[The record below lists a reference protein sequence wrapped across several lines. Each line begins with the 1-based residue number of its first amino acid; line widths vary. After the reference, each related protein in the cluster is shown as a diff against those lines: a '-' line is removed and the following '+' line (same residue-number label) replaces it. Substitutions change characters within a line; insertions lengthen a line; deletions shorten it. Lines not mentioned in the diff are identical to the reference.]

1 MYTPQLSPKHEAR
14 YIHRRR
20 APRPLPL
27 VGSAARAHFPASACS
42 PLFPAPE
49 RPGARMHPIFD
60 WCLQIGPHTRNESGS
75 RSRSAAALPS
85 DSLKM
90 AQRGMKLR
98 ALMARSDSRLG
109 RLVSSGSL
117 QAHRAYIVLG
127 EHDQGSRARHTARVE
142 SGTTIRT
149 TRSRMMTKD
158 GRGLPRVPLM
168 PLPARPESFGQ
179 LPLSGIGLIVAGLRP
194 LACRRRSHRRRHRMD
209 LRRRRHA
216 EAGPSLVWY
225 RVACADKTANF
236 ERVPELVRNG
246 LLAP

>member
-1 MYTPQLSPKHEAR
+1 
-14 YIHRRR
+14 
-20 APRPLPL
+20 
-27 VGSAARAHFPASACS
+27 
-42 PLFPAPE
+42 
-49 RPGARMHPIFD
+49 MHPIFD

-85 DSLKM
+85 YSLKM

-109 RLVSSGSL
+109 RLVSSGPL

-179 LPLSGIGLIVAGLRP
+179 LPLSRLIVAGLRP
-194 LACRRRSHRRRHRMD
+194 MACRRRSHRRRHRMD

-216 EAGPSLVWY
+216 EAGPPLVWY